1 MKQLHIYR
9 LALTIFIFSALG
21 PGMISAQTIT
31 VGTIDDEA
39 ADMMK
44 RFLPLATYLG
54 QELRA
59 EGFTQGRVVVA
70 QTTAE
75 MATYLREHKVDL
87 HIDSYVRALA
97 LNRVAGSRPFLRR
110 WKKGVA
116 EYHGVIFVRNDSI
129 ISKLEDLRGKTVAF
143 DEPYSAVGYL
153 LPKMLLMEKGLN
165 LIPVNTL
172 PGAHGVSY
180 AFAGSD
186 ENTMQWVL
194 NGKITA
200 GAMDNQRYVN
210 EARARVNELK
220 ILEKTPSVPRHVV
233 GARGDLPPNLLSRI
247 KEILMRMDRS
257 EGGKKVLQDL
267 EQTAKFDDLTEQNIA
282 LSQKLKKLIE
292 AELKLQ

>member
-1 MKQLHIYR
+1 MKQLHIYT
-9 LALTIFIFSALG
+9 LALSIFIFSVLG

-39 ADMMK
+39 AGMMK

-75 MATYLREHKVDL
+75 MATYLRERKVDL

-97 LNRVAGSRPFLRR
+97 LNRIAGSRPFLRR

-116 EYHGVIFVRNDSI
+116 EYHGVIFVRNDSNI
-129 ISKLEDLRGKTVAF
+129 GRLEDLRRRMVAF

-153 LPKMLLMEKGLN
+153 LPKMLLINKGLN
-165 LIPVNTL
+165 PVPVNTRL
-172 PGAHGVSY
+172 GPHGVSY
-180 AFAGSD
+180 TFAGSD

-194 NGKITA
+194 NGEITA
-200 GAMDNQRYVN
+200 GAMDHQRYVK
-210 EARARVNELK
+210 EARARVNEIK

-233 GARGDLPPNLLSRI
+233 GVRGDFPPNLLSRI

-257 EGGKKVLQDL
+257 EGGRKVLQDF
-267 EQTAKFDDLTEQNIA
+267 EQTVKFDDLTEQNLA
-282 LSQKLKKLIE
+282 LAQKLKKLIE